1 MKKLFATLT
10 CSCLL
15 HAGFSF
21 YNPQMGRWTTR
32 DPIEERGGVNL
43 YAFCANNPVS
53 NYDKLGLDVTLTTGN
68 RNASWWQV
76 ANRYLHQEICVD
88 TWAWNGKS
96 CCWSRTGRSCFSFAA
111 TRIGWGAPGN
121 DWLGSDS
128 VKGPGI
134 LQGEVYPTGDQG
146 LEDTEILETT
156 PCQDISFLDYL
167 KSQDGQE
174 DTYSLFRHN
183 CRAFSQ
189 EMMNKAKKWT
199 DAGDCKNDKKC
210 K

>member
-1 MKKLFATLT
+1 M
-10 CSCLL
+10 
-15 HAGFSF
+15 
-21 YNPQMGRWTTR
+21 
-32 DPIEERGGVNL
+32 NL

-183 CRAFSQ
+183 CRSFSQ

-199 DAGDCKNDKKC
+199 NAGDCKNDKKC